1 MTDTLSPAQAPAPDT
16 TSVSPT
22 AGQLWTR
29 SRTLIAAFL
38 ILIIFGLLYAAA
50 RSGENHDALDPRSP
64 DPSGSRAVAQLLH
77 DQGVTTT
84 VVTTTGDAV
93 AAAGPGTTVLV
104 TVPDL
109 LTKRQQDAVHDA
121 MERSGGRVVLLAP
134 GEPSIGRLA
143 PGVHYT
149 GPAPVRVLEPECR
162 LSAARSA
169 GSAETGGGSYTTSAP
184 DADRCYPDAPGRF
197 TLLRL
202 PAADGGDTVVVGTH
216 TLLQNENLAQQGNAS
231 LALQILGAHPKL
243 VWYLPSLGDASAFDG
258 GQESFLDLIPDG
270 WNWAVLQLFI
280 AAALAALWRAR
291 RLGPVVA
298 ERLPATVRAA
308 EATEGRARLY
318 RHGRARGRAAE
329 VLRTAARDRLAPL
342 VGVPPSQAHDPD
354 VLPTALAARL
364 DDPATDPRGLLH
376 GPPPPDD
383 AALLRLADDL
393 DALERRVL
401 LNERKATP

>member
-1 MTDTLSPAQAPAPDT
+1 MTDTLSPAQAPAPAT

-29 SRTLIAAFL
+29 SRTLLAALLTL
-38 ILIIFGLLYAAA
+38 IVFGVLYAAA
-50 RSGENHDALDPRSP
+50 RTGENHDALDPRSP

-84 VVTTTGDAV
+84 VVTTTDAAV

-104 TVPDL
+104 TAPDL
-109 LTKRQQDAVHDA
+109 LTKRQQGAVHQA
-121 MERSGGRVVLLAP
+121 MERSSGRFVLLAP

-149 GPAPVRVLEPECR
+149 GPVPVQVLEPGCG
-162 LSAARSA
+162 LTAARTA
-169 GSAETGGGSYTTSAP
+169 GSAETGGGSYATSAR
-184 DADRCYPDAPGRF
+184 DADRCYPDAPGDF

-202 PAADGGDTVVVGTH
+202 PAANGGDTVVLGTH
-216 TLLQNENLAQQGNAS
+216 TLLQNENLAEQGNAS

-243 VWYLPSLGDASAFDG
+243 VWYLPSLSDASAFGG

-298 ERLPATVRAA
+298 ERLPATVRAS

-329 VLRTAARDRLAPL
+329 VLRTAARDRLAL
-342 VGVPPSQAHDPD
+342 LLGVPAAQAHDPD
-354 VLPTALAARL
+354 VLPASVAARL
-364 DDPATDPRGLLH
+364 DDPGVDPHSLLH

>member
-1 MTDTLSPAQAPAPDT
+1 MTDTLPPAQAATPAT
-16 TSVSPT
+16 TSASPT
-22 AGQLWTR
+22 PGQLWTR
-29 SRTLIAAFL
+29 SRTLLVAFL
-38 ILIIFGLLYAAA
+38 VLIVFGVLYAAM

-84 VVTTTGDAV
+84 VVTTTDEAV
-93 AAAGPGTTVLV
+93 AAAGPDTTVLV

-121 MERSGGRVVLLAP
+121 MERAGGRIVLLSP
-134 GEPSIGRLA
+134 SEPSIGRLA
-143 PGVHYT
+143 PGVRST
-149 GPAPVRVLEPECR
+149 GPVPVHVLEPGCD
-162 LSAARSA
+162 LAAARTA
-169 GSAETGGGSYTTSAP
+169 GSAEMGGSGYTTSSR
-184 DADRCYPDAPGRF
+184 DADQCYPNAPGDF

-202 PAADGGDTVVVGTH
+202 PAASGGDTVVLGTH
-216 TLLQNENLAQQGNAS
+216 TLLQNENLAEQGNAS
-231 LALQILGAHPKL
+231 LAMQILGAHPKL
-243 VWYLPSLGDASAFDG
+243 VWYLPSLADASAFGG
-258 GQESFLDLIPDG
+258 GQQSFLDLIPDG

-280 AAALAALWRAR
+280 AAAFAALWRAR

-342 VGVPPSQAHDPD
+342 VGIPPSQAHDPAA
-354 VLPTALAARL
+354 LATAVAARL
-364 DDPATDPRGLLH
+364 DDPSVDPHSLLH

>member
-1 MTDTLSPAQAPAPDT
+1 MSDTPSPAQVPAPAT
-16 TSVSPT
+16 TSASPT

-29 SRTLIAAFL
+29 SRALLAALLTLIV
-38 ILIIFGLLYAAA
+38 FGVLYAAA
-50 RSGENHDALDPRSP
+50 RTGENHDALDPRSP

-84 VVTTTGDAV
+84 VVTTTDEAV

-104 TVPDL
+104 TAPDL
-109 LTKRQQDAVHDA
+109 LTKRQQDAVHEA
-121 MERSGGRVVLLAP
+121 MERSGGRFVLLAP

-149 GPAPVRVLEPECR
+149 GPVPVRVLEPGCG
-162 LSAARSA
+162 LTAARTA
-169 GSAETGGGSYTTSAP
+169 GSAETGGGSYATSSG
-184 DADRCYPDAPGRF
+184 DADRCYPDAPGDF

-202 PAADGGDTVVVGTH
+202 PAANGGDTVVLGTH
-216 TLLQNENLAQQGNAS
+216 TLLQNENLAEQGNAS

-243 VWYLPSLGDASAFDG
+243 VWYLPSLSDASAFGG
-258 GQESFLDLIPDG
+258 GQKLPRPHPRRLELGSAP
-270 WNWAVLQLFI
+270 AVHRRCPRGSLARPSPRPRRRG
-280 AAALAALWRAR
+280 AAARHRPRLRGDRGACPPLPPRPGPRPRRRGAAHRRTRPTRPAAR
-291 RLGPVVA
+291 R
-298 ERLPATVRAA
+298 
-308 EATEGRARLY
+308 
-318 RHGRARGRAAE
+318 
-329 VLRTAARDRLAPL
+329 
-342 VGVPPSQAHDPD
+342 PPSQAHDPD
-354 VLPTALAARL
+354 VLPAAVAARL
-364 DDPATDPRGLLH
+364 DDPAVDPHSLLH

>member
-1 MTDTLSPAQAPAPDT
+1 MTDTLSPAPAPAPAT

-29 SRTLIAAFL
+29 SRALLAAFL
-38 ILIIFGLLYAAA
+38 LLIVFGVLYAAA

-84 VVTTTGDAV
+84 VVTTTDEAV
-93 AAAGPGTTVLV
+93 AAAGPDTTLLV

-109 LTKRQQDAVHDA
+109 LTRRQQDAVGEVMD
-121 MERSGGRVVLLAP
+121 RSGGRVILLAP
-134 GEPSIGRLA
+134 GKPSIGRLA
-143 PGVHYT
+143 PGIQYT
-149 GPAPVRVLEPECR
+149 GPVPVRVLEPGCG
-162 LSAARSA
+162 LSAARTA
-169 GSAETGGGSYTTSAP
+169 GSAEMGGGGYQTSSR
-184 DADRCYPDAPGRF
+184 DADRCYPDAPGDF
-197 TLLRL
+197 TLLRI
-202 PAADGGDTVVVGTH
+202 PAANGGDTVILGTRA
-216 TLLQNENLAQQGNAS
+216 LLQNENLAEQGNAS
-231 LALQILGAHPKL
+231 LALQILGTRPKL
-243 VWYLPSLGDASAFDG
+243 VWYLPSLADASAFDG
-258 GQESFLDLIPDG
+258 GRQSFLDLIPDG
-270 WNWAVLQLFI
+270 WTWAVLQLFI

-318 RHGRARGRAAE
+318 RHGRARDRAAE

-342 VGVPPSQAHDPD
+342 VGVPPAQAHDAT
-354 VLPTALAARL
+354 VLPAAVAAHL
-364 DDPATDPRGLLH
+364 DDAAVDSHSLLH